1 MGREPSVIA
10 LPDGIETPERQLR
23 VLLKHVVPHGSGN
36 SARKRSVIRSLA
48 RSGRHAEPRT
58 VERVVSL
65 WAMRPPSSNA
75 ASWHAVEFACG
86 VIPMDAAIALGT
98 AMATVALSDRMATPS
113 PITCM
118 TALCPTFRPR
128 GADHR
133 DDLGSEFRYR
143 GGPIPPLKALDQAS
157 QVIYIGAF
165 SMTLL
170 QSLRV
175 GYMIMPRALAE
186 RCRRL
191 IQVRYGR
198 CRSSPN
204 RSLPRL
210 SRPTHPIRVSRIT
223 PKSPSSLAGARA
235 CEDRLGKRLGGTR
248 GLAAGMGDVEHV
260 LERHALGGEQPQAT
274 VAYPFVGVVVGQE
287 ADIGAGGSNS
297 SVPSMCGVAAAQW
310 KFTPQIVSVSM

>member
-58 VERVVSL
+58 GERVVSL
-65 WAMRPPSSNA
+65 WAMRSPSSNA

-133 DDLGSEFRYR
+133 GRSGQR
-143 GGPIPPLKALDQAS
+143 
-157 QVIYIGAF
+157 V
-165 SMTLL
+165 
-170 QSLRV
+170 SLSGRSDST
-175 GYMIMPRALAE
+175 AE
-186 RCRRL
+186 SARSGQPGHLYRRL
-191 IQVRYGR
+191 QHDAAAIPAR
-198 CRSSPN
+198 
-204 RSLPRL
+204 
-210 SRPTHPIRVSRIT
+210 RVHDH
-223 PKSPSSLAGARA
+223 AEGAS
-235 CEDRLGKRLGGTR
+235 GKG
-248 GLAAGMGDVEHV
+248 AAG
-260 LERHALGGEQPQAT
+260 
-274 VAYPFVGVVVGQE
+274 
-287 ADIGAGGSNS
+287 
-297 SVPSMCGVAAAQW
+297 
-310 KFTPQIVSVSM
+310 